1 MTVARRIGE
10 LFPSGIR
17 AVMAL
22 AAARQAAGLPVIHME
37 VGQPDFPTPP
47 HIVEA
52 AFKATRAGFTGYT
65 PNTGII
71 SLREAIAERTARRCG
86 VAVDVANVC
95 VTSGA
100 VMAIY
105 LALMAIIEPGDEVLI
120 PDPGWPNYRSAVGL
134 AGGKVSAFELDR
146 KAGYAI
152 DLARLKRRIGP
163 RTRAIIIN
171 FPGNPT
177 GAAIDASALAGL
189 LALADEHGLTVIS
202 DEVYEDFVFE
212 GDHVSALRNEGRD
225 RLIVISGASKS
236 YAMTG
241 WRIGWMIARPELVD
255 AAAKLVEPVT
265 SCPAA
270 VSQAAA
276 EAAIRGP
283 QDCVAEMKQAYK
295 RRARLAV
302 DILKPA
308 GLLMAEPAGAFYAM
322 VDISASG
329 LRSDAF
335 VRALLEKTGVAV
347 APGAT
352 FGPSSDG
359 AVRIST
365 AIDDKDVVEGCT
377 RIKVFLGAA

>member
-22 AAARQAAGLPVIHME
+22 AAAREAAGRPVIHME

-65 PNTGII
+65 PNTGIV
-71 SLREAIAERTARRCG
+71 SLREAIAQRTAARTG

-134 AGGKVSAFELDR
+134 AGGTVSAFELDR
-146 KAGYAI
+146 NAGFAI
-152 DLARLKRRIGP
+152 DLARLKQQIGP
-163 RTRAIIIN
+163 HTRAIIIN
-171 FPGNPT
+171 YPGNPT
-177 GAAIDASALAGL
+177 GAVIDAGAMAAL
-189 LALADEHGLTVIS
+189 LALADRHGLTVIS
-202 DEVYEDFVFE
+202 DEVYEDFVFD
-212 GDHVSALRNEGRD
+212 GNHVSALHNDGRH

-241 WRIGWMIARPELVD
+241 WRIGWMIARPEIID
-255 AAAKLVEPVT
+255 AAAKLIEPVT

-283 QDCVAEMKQAYK
+283 QDCVADMKQAYK
-295 RRARLAV
+295 RRARLAA

-308 GLLMAEPAGAFYAM
+308 GLLLAEPAGAFYAM
-322 VDISASG
+322 ANISKSG
-329 LRSDAF
+329 MGSDAF
-335 VRALLEKTGVAV
+335 TRTLLDKTGVAV

-352 FGPSSDG
+352 FGPSSDNT
-359 AVRIST
+359 VRIST
-365 AIDDKDVVEGCT
+365 AIDDRDVVEGCT
-377 RIKVFLGAA
+377 RIKAFLGAA